1 MARHHNRLQGVA
13 MKYTLPILAIV
24 LLAAGCQSNGSSSA
38 MSPSSTPVT
47 DVSMTPAPITTAT
60 PAAYTPAPVQTPATV
75 TPAMDTAPVL
85 ASGASS
91 TGTTY
96 KVKAGDTL
104 WKLAATHYGNGNQWK
119 KIADANPGLTPSTLK
134 VGQTITIP

>member
-1 MARHHNRLQGVA
+1 
-13 MKYTLPILAIV
+13 MKYTLAILAIA

-38 MSPSSTPVT
+38 MSPSSTPVA

-60 PAAYTPAPVQTPATV
+60 PAAYTPVSAPSTV
-75 TPAMDTAPVL
+75 TPAMDTTPVL
-85 ASGASS
+85 ASGAAS